1 MDAQVRPDKMKA
13 LQEKMDRLGIFEKDL
28 IEKFVRSG
36 GKGGQK
42 VNKASSCVYLKHL
55 PTGVE
60 VKCQQERYQSLNRF
74 LARRLLADKIET
86 LARGKLSREEQ
97 EREKI
102 RRQKRRRSRRAKAR
116 MLDNKHAQSDKKF
129 LRSKDFSMDE

>member
-55 PTGVE
+55 PTGIE

-86 LARGKLSREEQ
+86 QARGKLSREEQ

>member
-1 MDAQVRPDKMKA
+1 MDAQVRPEKMKA
-13 LQEKMDRLGIFEKDL
+13 LQEQMERLGIFEKDL

-55 PTGVE
+55 PTGIE

-74 LARRLLADKIET
+74 QARRLLTDKIET

-116 MLDNKHAQSDKKF
+116 MLEDKHIQAGKKF
-129 LRSKDFSMDE
+129 LRSKDFSLDE